1 MSYAFLTV
9 EIESRVATLT
19 LRRPKALNA
28 LCDPLVAE
36 LTDALDALEGDREV
50 CAVVLTGGP
59 DVFAAGADLKE
70 MAGKT
75 FFDVVTGDFSGC
87 CHRLAECGLPVVA
100 AVAGYALGGGCE
112 LVEMCDIVIAADTAR
127 FGHPEITV
135 GTMPGAGGTQR
146 LPRALGKHKAMDL
159 LLTGRTMDA
168 AEAERAGLV
177 SRVVPKEALLETAR
191 SVAQA
196 VAAHSRPVLK
206 LLKQAVLQS
215 QALPLPEGLAFER
228 RLFQMT
234 FGFDDRRE
242 GMEAFVQRRKPRF
255 QDR

>member
-1 MSYAFLTV
+1 MSYEFLAV
-9 EIESRVATLT
+9 ETESRVAIVT

-28 LCDPLVAE
+28 LCDGLVAE
-36 LTDALDALEGDREV
+36 LDRALDALDADPEV
-50 CAVVLTGGP
+50 GALVLTGGE

-75 FFDVVTGDFSGC
+75 LFDVVAADFSGC
-87 CHRLAECGLPVVA
+87 SRRLADFGLPVIA

-146 LPRALGKHKAMDL
+146 LPRAVGKHKAMDL
-159 LLTGRTMDA
+159 LLSGRTMDA

-177 SRVVPKEALLETAR
+177 SRVVPRADLLATAR
-191 SVAQA
+191 A
-196 VAAHSRPVLK
+196 VARAVASHSRPVLK

-215 QALPLPEGLAFER
+215 QALPLHQGLVFER

-234 FGFDDRRE
+234 FGLDDRRE
-242 GMEAFVQRRKPRF
+242 GMEAFLQRRKPQFRH
-255 QDR
+255 R